1 MFFRNEPTCYKNCFV
16 ETPIR
21 FPKWPFPIA
30 PSGIITLT
38 TFLLFDDFFHIR
50 RVAETS
56 VEKRDFK
63 NTAAKK
69 TPSHLDAFKEW
80 IGLAWANHGTIRYS
94 RDNSAIVQ

>member
-30 PSGIITLT
+30 PSGMITLT
-38 TFLLFDDFFHIR
+38 TFLLFDDFFHPR

-56 VEKRDFK
+56 VEKRDSK
-63 NTAAKK
+63 NTAAE
-69 TPSHLDAFKEW
+69 SLAGAY
-80 IGLAWANHGTIRYS
+80 GLLHYQASGSKNSRANDRTTG
-94 RDNSAIVQ
+94 

>member
-30 PSGIITLT
+30 PSGMITLT
-38 TFLLFDDFFHIR
+38 TFLLFDDFFHPR

-63 NTAAKK
+63 NTAAEK
-69 TPSHLDAFKEW
+69 SS
-80 IGLAWANHGTIRYS
+80 GANGFPDYQLSESSKNS
-94 RDNSAIVQ
+94 RANDLTTG